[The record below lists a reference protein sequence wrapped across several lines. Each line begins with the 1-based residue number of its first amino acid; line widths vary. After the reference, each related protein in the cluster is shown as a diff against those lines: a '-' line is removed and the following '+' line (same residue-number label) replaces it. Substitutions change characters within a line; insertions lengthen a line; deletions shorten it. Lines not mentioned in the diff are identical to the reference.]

1 MSLVRQ
7 PARPLGRI
15 PETFRADLDAA
26 VTPEIEAQV
35 TAFVERA
42 LRPTTRVIYLVG
54 CGGSLF
60 MFGTMRFILE
70 RSPIPTLALNADEFM
85 LRRPSALGPDS
96 IVIAASTNGGTAE
109 TARAVRF
116 AREAG
121 APVLLVT
128 KDPES
133 VVAREAAD
141 LVPHRSVEAKQVLQG
156 LVAYALLKAQGVADD
171 YDEAVAVFRGCAE
184 AFETAV
190 RELDD
195 QLREIA
201 AAFVDEPCVYVLG
214 SGPLEGAA
222 QTFAACYLQ
231 EMQTKH
237 AVASGSGEFLHG
249 AFEVVDGD
257 VPVIVLLGED
267 DTRPMGQRAIAFL
280 ERYNNRNHVI
290 DAASLS
296 LPGVPADLRAVVGS
310 FVMASA
316 VTARLAQHF
325 EAFSGRPL
333 TDRRYMWKVEY

>member
-1 MSLVRQ
+1 MSQVRQ
-7 PARPLGRI
+7 PLRPLGRL
-15 PETFRADLDAA
+15 PETFTADLEQA

-35 TAFVERA
+35 TEFVEKA

-60 MFGTMRFILE
+60 MFGAMRFLLE
-70 RSPIPTLALNADEFM
+70 RSPIPAVALNADEFM
-85 LRRPSALGPDS
+85 LRSPAALGPDS
-96 IVIAASTNGGTAE
+96 IVIAGSTNGGTPE

-133 VVAREAAD
+133 VVAQEAAD
-141 LVPHRSVEAKQVLQG
+141 IVLHRSVEAKQVLQG
-156 LVAYALLKAQGVADD
+156 LIAYALLRAQGVADD
-171 YDEAVAVFRGCAE
+171 YDEAVAVFRDCAP
-184 AFETAV
+184 AFETSV
-190 RELDD
+190 RELDEH
-195 QLREIA
+195 LRDIA
-201 AAFVDEPCVYVLG
+201 AACVDEACVYVLG

-231 EMQTKH
+231 EMQLKH
-237 AVASGSGEFLHG
+237 AVATGSGEFLHG
-249 AFEVVDGD
+249 AFEVIDGN

-267 DTRPMGQRAIAFL
+267 VTNPMGQRALRFL
-280 ERYNNRNHVI
+280 ERYNTRNHVI
-290 DAASLS
+290 DAATLS
-296 LPGVPADLRAVVGS
+296 LPGVPKSLRGTVGS
-310 FVMASA
+310 FVMASC

-333 TDRRYMWKVEY
+333 SERRYMWRVEY

>member
-1 MSLVRQ
+1 MSQVRV
-7 PARPLGRI
+7 PLRPLGSI
-15 PETFRADLDAA
+15 PETFRADLDQA
-26 VTPEIEAQV
+26 VTPQIEAQV
-35 TAFVERA
+35 TAFVEKA
-42 LRPTTRVIYLVG
+42 LKPTTRVIYLVG

-60 MFGTMRFILE
+60 MFGAMRFLLE
-70 RSPIPTLALNADEFM
+70 RSPIPAVALNADEFM
-85 LRRPSALGPDS
+85 LRRPAALGPDS
-96 IVIAASTNGGTAE
+96 VVIAGSTNGGTPE

-133 VVAREAAD
+133 VVAKEAAD
-141 LVPHRSVEAKQVLQG
+141 IVLHRSVEAKQVLQG
-156 LVAYALLKAQGVADD
+156 LIAYALLKAQGVADD
-171 YDEAVAVFRGCAE
+171 YDAAVAAFRDCAG
-184 AFETAV
+184 AFETSV

-195 QLREIA
+195 RLRDIA
-201 AAFVDEPCVYVLG
+201 AACVDEPCVYVLG

-231 EMQTKH
+231 EMQLKH
-237 AVASGSGEFLHG
+237 AVATGSGEFLHG
-249 AFEVVDGD
+249 AFEVVDGN

-267 DTRPMGQRAIAFL
+267 ATRPMGERAIRFL
-280 ERYNNRNHVI
+280 ERYNTRNHVV
-290 DAASLS
+290 DGAALS
-296 LPGVPADLRAVVGS
+296 LPGVPASLRATIGS

-333 TDRRYMWKVEY
+333 TDRRYMWRVEY

>member
-1 MSLVRQ
+1 MSLVRE
-7 PARPLGRI
+7 PVRPLGEI
-15 PETFRADLDAA
+15 PETFRADIDVA
-26 VTPEIEAQV
+26 VTPEIEGQV
-35 TAFVERA
+35 TAFVEKA

-60 MFGTMRFILE
+60 MFGAMRFILE
-70 RSPIPTLALNADEFM
+70 RSPIPVVALNADEFM
-85 LRRPSALGPDS
+85 LRGPAALGPDS
-96 IVIAASTNGGTAE
+96 VVVASSTNGGTPE

-133 VVAREAAD
+133 VVAKEAAD
-141 LVPHRSVEAKQVLQG
+141 VVLHRSVEAKQVLQG
-156 LVAYALLKAQGVADD
+156 LIAYALLRAQGVADD
-171 YDEAVAVFRGCAE
+171 YDEAVAVFRGCSE
-184 AFETAV
+184 AFETSV

-195 QLREIA
+195 HLRDIA
-201 AAFVDEPCVYVLG
+201 AACVDEPCVYVLG

-231 EMQTKH
+231 EMQLKH
-237 AVASGSGEFLHG
+237 SVATGSGEFLHG
-249 AFEVVDGD
+249 AFEVVDGN
-257 VPVIVLLGED
+257 VPIILLLGED
-267 DTRPMGQRAIAFL
+267 VTRPMGQRALNFL
-280 ERYNNRNHVI
+280 EKYNGRNHVV
-290 DAASLS
+290 DSTKLS
-296 LPGVPADLRAVVGS
+296 LPGVPASLRATVGS

-333 TDRRYMWKVEY
+333 TDRRYMWRVEY

>member
-1 MSLVRQ
+1 MSQVRQ
-7 PARPLGRI
+7 PLRPLGRI
-15 PETFRADLDAA
+15 PENFRADLDQA

-35 TAFVERA
+35 TGFVEKA
-42 LRPTTRVIYLVG
+42 LRPTTRAIYLVG

-60 MFGTMRFILE
+60 MFGAMRFLLE
-70 RSPIPTLALNADEFM
+70 RSPIPAIALNADEFL
-85 LRRPSALGPDS
+85 LRKPAALGPDS
-96 IVIAASTNGGTAE
+96 IVIAGSTNGGTAE

-128 KDPES
+128 KDPGS
-133 VVAREAAD
+133 IVAKEAAD
-141 LVPHRSVEAKQVLQG
+141 VVLHRSVEAKQVLQG
-156 LVAYALLKAQGVADD
+156 LIAYALLKAQGVAGD
-171 YDEAVAVFRGCAE
+171 YDEAVSAFRDCSA
-184 AFETAV
+184 AFETSV
-190 RELDD
+190 HELDD
-195 QLREIA
+195 HLRDIA
-201 AAFVDEPCVYVLG
+201 AACTDEACVYVLG

-237 AVASGSGEFLHG
+237 AVATGSGEFLHG

-267 DTRPMGQRAIAFL
+267 ATRAMGQRAIRFL
-280 ERYNNRNHVI
+280 ERYNTRNHVI
-290 DAASLS
+290 DSAALS
-296 LPGVPADLRAVVGS
+296 LPGVPARQRGTIGA
-310 FVMASA
+310 FVMASC

-333 TDRRYMWKVEY
+333 SERRYMWRVEY

>member
-7 PARPLGRI
+7 PVRPTEPI
-15 PETFRADLDAA
+15 PDTLRGDVDVA

-35 TAFVERA
+35 TAFVEKA
-42 LRPTTRVIYLVG
+42 LKPTTRVIYLVG

-60 MFGTMRFILE
+60 MFGAMRFILE
-70 RSPIPTLALNADEFM
+70 RSPIPAVALNADEFM

-96 IVIAASTNGGTAE
+96 IVIASSTNGSTAE

-141 LVPHRSVEAKQVLQG
+141 IVLHRSVEAKQVLQG
-156 LVAYALLKAQGVADD
+156 LIAYALLRAQGVAED
-171 YDEAVAVFRGCAE
+171 YDEAVAAFRGCSA
-184 AFETAV
+184 AFETSV
-190 RELDD
+190 LELDD
-195 QLREIA
+195 HLRDIA
-201 AAFVDEPCVYVLG
+201 AACVDEPCVYVLG

-237 AVASGSGEFLHG
+237 AVATGSGEFLHG
-249 AFEVVDGD
+249 AFEVVDGE
-257 VPVIVLLGED
+257 VPVILLLGED
-267 DTRPMGQRAIAFL
+267 STRPMGQRTLTFL
-280 ERYNNRNHVI
+280 ERYNHRNHVI
-290 DAASLS
+290 DGASLS
-296 LPGVPADLRAVVGS
+296 LPGVPAELRATVGA